1 MESFYYSLYALGAL
15 ISTQTQTPSVP
26 PPAQFP
32 LLDPAR
38 THRAFAQVFPGL
50 SITELIGRI
59 LRDETYQK
67 WQQIRN
73 VLAHRVATAGRS
85 VQHGDSSF
93 SGLLSL

>member
-1 MESFYYSLYALGAL
+1 MHSSFRILD
-15 ISTQTQTPSVP
+15 
-26 PPAQFP
+26 PAQP
-32 LLDPAR
+32 GGLRGIDPAR

-50 SITELIGRI
+50 PITELMGRI
-59 LRDETYQK
+59 LGDETYQK

-73 VLAHRVATAGRS
+73 VLAHRVATAGRT